1 MSHVP
6 LVLDDFSETTP
17 DAATWTVFTDRVMG
31 GVSDA
36 EAHLAQVQGRRALRL
51 QGRVSLERNGG
62 FVQVARPLAAGTAPL
77 DATGTDGLQLDVC
90 GAPGP
95 YFVHLRT
102 VHTRA
107 PWQYYRAPLP
117 VTAEWRTV
125 SVPWSAFTPGGLA
138 QPLDVRGLLRL
149 GVVGGTAAFD
159 ADISL
164 ARLVIE

>member
-1 MSHVP
+1 MSHLP
-6 LVLDDFSETTP
+6 LVLDDFSQAEH
-17 DAATWTVFTDRVMG
+17 DAASWSVFTDRVMG

-36 EAHLAQVQGRRALRL
+36 RARLAIVDGRRALQL

-62 FVQVARPLAAGTAPL
+62 FVQMARPLGDSGAPL
-77 DATGTDGLQLDVC
+77 DATGSHGLQLDVC
-90 GAPGP
+90 GSPGP

-117 VTAEWRTV
+117 VIAAWRTV
-125 SVPWSAFTPGGLA
+125 AVPWSAFTPGGLS

-149 GVVGGTAAFD
+149 GVVAGTAAFD
-159 ADISL
+159 ADIAL
-164 ARLVIE
+164 ARLLIE